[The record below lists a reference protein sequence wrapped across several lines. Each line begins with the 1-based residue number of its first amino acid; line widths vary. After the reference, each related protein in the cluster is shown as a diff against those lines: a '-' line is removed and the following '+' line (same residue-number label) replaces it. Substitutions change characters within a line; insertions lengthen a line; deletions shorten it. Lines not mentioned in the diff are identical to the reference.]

1 MSNRLA
7 SCSAV
12 VLLALASVG
21 NAASDA
27 RLVQAARDRDAASV
41 RALLAEGAD
50 VNATQPDGTTALH
63 WAAHWDDLDTAD
75 LLIRRDANVN
85 AMNELGA
92 TPLWVSCVHGGAPM
106 IERLLQAGADVN
118 AALPSGETPL
128 MTAARTGIVEA
139 VRALLNHGADVD
151 AIEFSR
157 GQTALMWAVAQR
169 HTDVAGL
176 LIQHGAD
183 VRARSSIRRVIVNT
197 GTAGGDAEF
206 EGSMVVPEDRGG
218 YTALLFAARHGD
230 VASARLLLDAGAD
243 ANDTAPTGTSA
254 LVVAAHGGHAAL
266 ATFLLEQ
273 GADPNAADAGYTA
286 LHAAVL
292 RGDDELLQA
301 LLAHGAD
308 PNTRL
313 ARATPFRRLGR
324 DWAMDWTWVG
334 ATPFWMA
341 AMFADAAMM
350 QALAAG
356 GAVPGAT
363 REDGTT
369 SRHGAARHAGSQT
382 RDPNRAQSGDRH
394 TGSRPGGGGAGRR
407 PPCATDDSGQHGPA
421 LRSRKCVRLGG
432 EVPRE
437 SGRGAGLEER
447 RGPDAAGDDRDAQAP
462 RESGP
467 RAHGGAAAAAWCAGV
482 GRLDHA

>member
-12 VLLALASVG
+12 VLLALVSVG
-21 NAASDA
+21 ATANDL

-63 WAAHWDDLDTAD
+63 WAAHRDDLDTAD

-151 AIEFSR
+151 AIELSR

-197 GTAGGDAEF
+197 GTAGGDAQF

-254 LVVAAHGGHAAL
+254 LVVAAHGGHTAL
-266 ATFLLEQ
+266 GTFLLEQ

-350 QALAAG
+350 QTLAAG
-356 GAVPGAT
+356 GAVPSST
-363 REDGTT
+363 MEDGTT
-369 SRHGAARHAGSQT
+369 PVMAPLAMRDRRPGSDRALVETSTLEAVRTAAELGVDLHAADDAGNTALHYAAASAFDSVVEFLVSRGAELDLKNAEGQTPLAMTATPRRRGS
-382 RDPNRAQSGDRH
+382 RDPERTAEL
-394 TGSRPGGGGAGRR
+394 
-407 PPCATDDSGQHGPA
+407 
-421 LRSRKCVRLGG
+421 LRRLG
-432 EVPRE
+432 
-437 SGRGAGLEER
+437 
-447 RGPDAAGDDRDAQAP
+447 AQ
-462 RESGP
+462 E
-467 RAHGGAAAAAWCAGV
+467 
-482 GRLDHA
+482 

>member
-139 VRALLNHGADVD
+139 VRALLNHAADVD
-151 AIEFSR
+151 AIELSR

-197 GTAGGDAEF
+197 GTAGGDAQF

-350 QALAAG
+350 QTLAAG
-356 GAVPGAT
+356 GAVPSST
-363 REDGTT
+363 MEDGTT
-369 SRHGAARHAGSQT
+369 PAMAPLAMRDRRPGSNPAKVETSTLEAVRTAAELGVDISATNAAGNTALHYAAASAFDSVVEFLVSRGAELDLKNAEGQTPLAMTATPRRRGS
-382 RDPNRAQSGDRH
+382 RDPERTAEL
-394 TGSRPGGGGAGRR
+394 
-407 PPCATDDSGQHGPA
+407 
-421 LRSRKCVRLGG
+421 LRRLG
-432 EVPRE
+432 
-437 SGRGAGLEER
+437 
-447 RGPDAAGDDRDAQAP
+447 AQ
-462 RESGP
+462 E
-467 RAHGGAAAAAWCAGV
+467 
-482 GRLDHA
+482 

>member
-21 NAASDA
+21 NAANDA

-139 VRALLNHGADVD
+139 VRALLNHAADVD
-151 AIEFSR
+151 AIELSR

-176 LIQHGAD
+176 LIEHGAD

-254 LVVAAHGGHAAL
+254 LVVAAHGGHTAL

-356 GAVPGAT
+356 GAVPSST
-363 REDGTT
+363 MEDGTT
-369 SRHGAARHAGSQT
+369 PVMAPLAM
-382 RDPNRAQSGDRH
+382 RDR
-394 TGSRPGGGGAGRR
+394 RPGSDPAAMESSTLQAVGAGVELGIDVN
-407 PPCATDDSGQHGPA
+407 AT
-421 LRSRKCVRLGG
+421 
-432 EVPRE
+432 
-437 SGRGAGLEER
+437 
-447 RGPDAAGDDRDAQAP
+447 DAAGNTAL
-462 RESGP
+462 
-467 RAHGGAAAAAWCAGV
+467 HYAAASAFDSVVEFLVSRGAELDLKNAEGQTPLAMTATPRRR
-482 GRLDHA
+482 GSRDPERTAELLRRLGARE

>member
-12 VLLALASVG
+12 VLLALVSVG
-21 NAASDA
+21 ATANDL

-151 AIEFSR
+151 AIELSR

-197 GTAGGDAEF
+197 GTAGGDAQF

-230 VASARLLLDAGAD
+230 VESARLLLDAGAD

-254 LVVAAHGGHAAL
+254 LVVAAHGGHTAL
-266 ATFLLEQ
+266 ARFLLEK
-273 GADPNAADAGYTA
+273 GADPNAADAGYGA
-286 LHAAVL
+286 LHAAIL
-292 RGDDELLQA
+292 RGDHELLLA
-301 LLAHGAD
+301 LLAHGAE

-350 QALAAG
+350 QTLAAG
-356 GAVPGAT
+356 GAVPSST
-363 REDGTT
+363 MEDGTT
-369 SRHGAARHAGSQT
+369 PVMAPLAMRDRRPGSDRALVETSTLEAVRTAAELGVDLHAADDAGNTALHYAAASAFDSVVEFLVSRGAELDLKNAEGQTPLAMTATPRRRGS
-382 RDPNRAQSGDRH
+382 RDPERTAELLRQLGAQ
-394 TGSRPGGGGAGRR
+394 
-407 PPCATDDSGQHGPA
+407 
-421 LRSRKCVRLGG
+421 
-432 EVPRE
+432 E
-437 SGRGAGLEER
+437 
-447 RGPDAAGDDRDAQAP
+447 
-462 RESGP
+462 
-467 RAHGGAAAAAWCAGV
+467 
-482 GRLDHA
+482 

>member
-21 NAASDA
+21 NAAGDA

-139 VRALLNHGADVD
+139 VRALLNHAADVD
-151 AIEFSR
+151 AIELSR

-197 GTAGGDAEF
+197 GTAGGDAQF

-254 LVVAAHGGHAAL
+254 LVVAAHGGHTAL

-350 QALAAG
+350 QTLAAG
-356 GAVPGAT
+356 GAVPSST
-363 REDGTT
+363 MEDGTT
-369 SRHGAARHAGSQT
+369 PVMAPLAMRDRRPGSNPAKVETSTLEAVRTAAELGVDISATNAAGNTALHYAAASAFDSVVEFLVSRGAELDLKNAEGQTPLAMTATPRRRGS
-382 RDPNRAQSGDRH
+382 RDPERTAEL
-394 TGSRPGGGGAGRR
+394 
-407 PPCATDDSGQHGPA
+407 
-421 LRSRKCVRLGG
+421 LRRLG
-432 EVPRE
+432 
-437 SGRGAGLEER
+437 
-447 RGPDAAGDDRDAQAP
+447 AQ
-462 RESGP
+462 E
-467 RAHGGAAAAAWCAGV
+467 
-482 GRLDHA
+482 

>member
-12 VLLALASVG
+12 VLLALVSVG
-21 NAASDA
+21 ATANDL

-63 WAAHWDDLDTAD
+63 WAAHRDDLDTAD

-139 VRALLNHGADVD
+139 VRALLNHAADVD
-151 AIEFSR
+151 AIELSR

-169 HTDVAGL
+169 HPDVAGL

-197 GTAGGDAEF
+197 GTAGGDAQF

-254 LVVAAHGGHAAL
+254 LVVAAHGGHTAL
-266 ATFLLEQ
+266 GTFLLEQ

-350 QALAAG
+350 QTLAAG
-356 GAVPGAT
+356 GAVPSST
-363 REDGTT
+363 MEDGTT
-369 SRHGAARHAGSQT
+369 PVMAPLAMRDRRPGSDRALVETSTLEAVRTAAELGVDLHAADDAGNTALHYAAASAFDSVVEFLVSRGAELDLKNAEGQTPLAMTATPRRRGS
-382 RDPNRAQSGDRH
+382 RDPERTAEL
-394 TGSRPGGGGAGRR
+394 
-407 PPCATDDSGQHGPA
+407 
-421 LRSRKCVRLGG
+421 LRRLG
-432 EVPRE
+432 
-437 SGRGAGLEER
+437 
-447 RGPDAAGDDRDAQAP
+447 AQ
-462 RESGP
+462 E
-467 RAHGGAAAAAWCAGV
+467 
-482 GRLDHA
+482 

>member
-356 GAVPGAT
+356 GAAPGLT
-363 REDGTT
+363 MEDGTT
-369 SRHGAARHAGSQT
+369 PVMAPLAM
-382 RDPNRAQSGDRH
+382 RDR
-394 TGSRPGGGGAGRR
+394 RPGSDPAAMESSTLQAVGAGVDLGIDVN
-407 PPCATDDSGQHGPA
+407 ATDAAGNTA
-421 LRSRKCVRLGG
+421 LHYAAWRGLDAVVELL
-432 EVPRE
+432 V
-437 SGRGAGLEER
+437 GRGAKLDVKNADGRTPLAMTAAPLR
-447 RGPDAAGDDRDAQAP
+447 RGNQDRQSTAELLRRLGAQ
-462 RESGP
+462 E
-467 RAHGGAAAAAWCAGV
+467 
-482 GRLDHA
+482 

>member
-12 VLLALASVG
+12 VLLALVSVG
-21 NAASDA
+21 NAANDA

-151 AIEFSR
+151 AIELSR

-197 GTAGGDAEF
+197 GTAGGDAQF

-254 LVVAAHGGHAAL
+254 LVVAAHGGHTAL
-266 ATFLLEQ
+266 GTFLLEQ

-350 QALAAG
+350 QTLAAG
-356 GAVPGAT
+356 GAVPSST
-363 REDGTT
+363 MEDGTT
-369 SRHGAARHAGSQT
+369 PVMAPLAMRDRRPGSDRALVETSTLEAVRTAAELGVDLHAADDAGNTALHYAAASAFDSVVEFLVSRGAELDLKNAEGQTPLAMTATPRRRGS
-382 RDPNRAQSGDRH
+382 RDPERTAELLRQLGAQ
-394 TGSRPGGGGAGRR
+394 
-407 PPCATDDSGQHGPA
+407 
-421 LRSRKCVRLGG
+421 
-432 EVPRE
+432 E
-437 SGRGAGLEER
+437 
-447 RGPDAAGDDRDAQAP
+447 
-462 RESGP
+462 
-467 RAHGGAAAAAWCAGV
+467 
-482 GRLDHA
+482 

>member
-12 VLLALASVG
+12 VLLALVSVG
-21 NAASDA
+21 ATANDL

-63 WAAHWDDLDTAD
+63 WAAHRDDLDTAD

-151 AIEFSR
+151 AIELSR

-197 GTAGGDAEF
+197 GTAGGDAQF

-254 LVVAAHGGHAAL
+254 LVVAAHGGHTAL
-266 ATFLLEQ
+266 GTFLLEQ

-350 QALAAG
+350 QTLAAG
-356 GAVPGAT
+356 GAVPSST
-363 REDGTT
+363 MEDGTT
-369 SRHGAARHAGSQT
+369 PVMAPLAM
-382 RDPNRAQSGDRH
+382 RDR
-394 TGSRPGGGGAGRR
+394 RPGSDPAAMESSTLQAVGAGVELGIDVN
-407 PPCATDDSGQHGPA
+407 AT
-421 LRSRKCVRLGG
+421 
-432 EVPRE
+432 
-437 SGRGAGLEER
+437 
-447 RGPDAAGDDRDAQAP
+447 DAAGNTAL
-462 RESGP
+462 
-467 RAHGGAAAAAWCAGV
+467 HYAAASAFDSVVEFLVSRGAE
-482 GRLDHA
+482 LDLKNAEGQTPLAMTATPRRRGSRDPERTAELLRQLGAQE

>member
-1 MSNRLA
+1 M
-7 SCSAV
+7 
-12 VLLALASVG
+12 
-21 NAASDA
+21 
-27 RLVQAARDRDAASV
+27 
-41 RALLAEGAD
+41 
-50 VNATQPDGTTALH
+50 
-63 WAAHWDDLDTAD
+63 
-75 LLIRRDANVN
+75 
-85 AMNELGA
+85 
-92 TPLWVSCVHGGAPM
+92 HGGAPM

-151 AIEFSR
+151 AIELSR

-197 GTAGGDAEF
+197 GTAGGDAQF

-230 VASARLLLDAGAD
+230 VESARLLLDAGAD

-254 LVVAAHGGHAAL
+254 LVVAAHGGHTAL
-266 ATFLLEQ
+266 ARFLLEK
-273 GADPNAADAGYTA
+273 GADPNAADAGYGA
-286 LHAAVL
+286 LHAAIL
-292 RGDDELLQA
+292 RGDHELLLA
-301 LLAHGAD
+301 LLAHGAE

-350 QALAAG
+350 QTLAAG
-356 GAVPGAT
+356 GAVPSST
-363 REDGTT
+363 MEDGTT
-369 SRHGAARHAGSQT
+369 PVMAPLAMRDRRPGSDRALVETSTLEAVRTAAELGVDLHAADDAGNTALHYAAASAFDSVVEFLVSRGAELDLKNAEGQTPLAMTATPRRRGS
-382 RDPNRAQSGDRH
+382 RDPERTAELLRQLGAQ
-394 TGSRPGGGGAGRR
+394 
-407 PPCATDDSGQHGPA
+407 
-421 LRSRKCVRLGG
+421 
-432 EVPRE
+432 E
-437 SGRGAGLEER
+437 
-447 RGPDAAGDDRDAQAP
+447 
-462 RESGP
+462 
-467 RAHGGAAAAAWCAGV
+467 
-482 GRLDHA
+482 

>member
-12 VLLALASVG
+12 VLLALVSVG
-21 NAASDA
+21 ATANDL

-151 AIEFSR
+151 AIELSR

-197 GTAGGDAEF
+197 GTAGGDAQF

-254 LVVAAHGGHAAL
+254 LVVAAHGGHTAL
-266 ATFLLEQ
+266 GTFLLEQ

-350 QALAAG
+350 QTLAAG
-356 GAVPGAT
+356 GAVPSST
-363 REDGTT
+363 MEDGTT
-369 SRHGAARHAGSQT
+369 PVMAPLAMRDRRPGSDRALVETSTLEAVRTAAELGVDLHAADDAGNTALHYAAASAFDSVVEFLVSRGAELDLKNAEGQTPLAMTATPRRRGS
-382 RDPNRAQSGDRH
+382 RDPERTAELLRQLGAQ
-394 TGSRPGGGGAGRR
+394 
-407 PPCATDDSGQHGPA
+407 
-421 LRSRKCVRLGG
+421 
-432 EVPRE
+432 E
-437 SGRGAGLEER
+437 
-447 RGPDAAGDDRDAQAP
+447 
-462 RESGP
+462 
-467 RAHGGAAAAAWCAGV
+467 
-482 GRLDHA
+482 

>member
-12 VLLALASVG
+12 VLLALVSVG
-21 NAASDA
+21 ATANDL

-151 AIEFSR
+151 AIELSR

-197 GTAGGDAEF
+197 GTAGGDAQF

-254 LVVAAHGGHAAL
+254 LVVAAHGGHTAL

-350 QALAAG
+350 QTLAAG
-356 GAVPGAT
+356 GAVPSST
-363 REDGTT
+363 MEDGTT
-369 SRHGAARHAGSQT
+369 PVMAPLAMRDRRPGSDRALVETSTLEAVRTAAELGVDLHAADDAGNTALHYAAASAFDSVVEFLVSRGAELDLKNAEGQTPLAMTATPRRRGS
-382 RDPNRAQSGDRH
+382 RDPERTAELLRQLGAQ
-394 TGSRPGGGGAGRR
+394 
-407 PPCATDDSGQHGPA
+407 
-421 LRSRKCVRLGG
+421 
-432 EVPRE
+432 E
-437 SGRGAGLEER
+437 
-447 RGPDAAGDDRDAQAP
+447 
-462 RESGP
+462 
-467 RAHGGAAAAAWCAGV
+467 
-482 GRLDHA
+482 

>member
-12 VLLALASVG
+12 VLLALVSVG
-21 NAASDA
+21 NAANDA

-151 AIEFSR
+151 AIELSR

-197 GTAGGDAEF
+197 GTAGGDAQF

-254 LVVAAHGGHAAL
+254 LVVAAHGGHTAL
-266 ATFLLEQ
+266 GTFLLEQ

-350 QALAAG
+350 QTLAAG
-356 GAVPGAT
+356 GAVPSST
-363 REDGTT
+363 MEDGTT
-369 SRHGAARHAGSQT
+369 PVMAPLAM
-382 RDPNRAQSGDRH
+382 RDR
-394 TGSRPGGGGAGRR
+394 RPGSDPAAMESSTLQAVGAGVELGIDVN
-407 PPCATDDSGQHGPA
+407 AT
-421 LRSRKCVRLGG
+421 
-432 EVPRE
+432 
-437 SGRGAGLEER
+437 
-447 RGPDAAGDDRDAQAP
+447 DAAGNTAL
-462 RESGP
+462 
-467 RAHGGAAAAAWCAGV
+467 HYAAASAFDSVVEFLVSRGAE
-482 GRLDHA
+482 LDLKNAEGQTPLAMTATPRRRGSRDPERTAELLRQLGAQE

>member
-1 MSNRLA
+1 MHVKRGGGLP
-7 SCSAV
+7 AV
-12 VLLALASVG
+12 LVLALASLG
-21 NAASDA
+21 AAASDS
-27 RLVQAARDRDAASV
+27 RLVQAAKDQDHASV
-41 RALLAEGAD
+41 RALLTAGAD
-50 VNATQPDGTTALH
+50 VNAVQPDGTTALH

-85 AMNELGA
+85 AINELGA
-92 TPLWVSCVHGGAPM
+92 TPLWVSCVHGGAPV

-139 VRALLNHGADVD
+139 VRALLKHGADVD
-151 AIEFSR
+151 AIELSR

-169 HTDVAGL
+169 HPDVVRL
-176 LIQHGAD
+176 LIEHGAD

-197 GTAGGDAEF
+197 GTAGGDAQF

-218 YTALLFAARHGD
+218 YTPLLFAARHGD
-230 VASARLLLDAGAD
+230 VESARLLLDAGAD

-254 LVVAAHGGHAAL
+254 LVVAAHGGHTAL
-266 ATFLLEQ
+266 ARFLLEK
-273 GADPNAADAGYTA
+273 GANANAADAGYTA
-286 LHAAVL
+286 LHAAIL
-292 RGDDELLQA
+292 RGDHELLQA

-350 QALAAG
+350 QTLAAG
-356 GAVPGAT
+356 GAVPSST
-363 REDGTT
+363 MEDGTT
-369 SRHGAARHAGSQT
+369 LVMAPLSMRDRRPGSDPAAVESSTLEAVRTAAELGVDISATNAAGNTALHYAAASALDSVVKFLVSRGAELDLKNAEGQTPLAMTAIPRRRAG
-382 RDPNRAQSGDRH
+382 RDPERTADL
-394 TGSRPGGGGAGRR
+394 
-407 PPCATDDSGQHGPA
+407 
-421 LRSRKCVRLGG
+421 LRRLGAS
-432 EVPRE
+432 E
-437 SGRGAGLEER
+437 
-447 RGPDAAGDDRDAQAP
+447 
-462 RESGP
+462 
-467 RAHGGAAAAAWCAGV
+467 
-482 GRLDHA
+482 

>member
-12 VLLALASVG
+12 VLLALVSVG
-21 NAASDA
+21 ATANDL

-63 WAAHWDDLDTAD
+63 WAAHRDDLDTAD

-151 AIEFSR
+151 AIELSR

-197 GTAGGDAEF
+197 GTAGGDAQF

-254 LVVAAHGGHAAL
+254 LVVAAHGGHTAL

-350 QALAAG
+350 QTLAAG
-356 GAVPGAT
+356 GAVPSST
-363 REDGTT
+363 MEDGTT
-369 SRHGAARHAGSQT
+369 PVMAPLAMRDRRPGSDRALVETSTLEAVRTAAELGVDLHAADDAGNTALHYAAASAFDSVVEFLVSRGAELDLKNAEGQTPLAMTATPRRRGS
-382 RDPNRAQSGDRH
+382 RDPERTAEL
-394 TGSRPGGGGAGRR
+394 
-407 PPCATDDSGQHGPA
+407 
-421 LRSRKCVRLGG
+421 LRRLG
-432 EVPRE
+432 
-437 SGRGAGLEER
+437 
-447 RGPDAAGDDRDAQAP
+447 AQ
-462 RESGP
+462 E
-467 RAHGGAAAAAWCAGV
+467 
-482 GRLDHA
+482 

>member
-12 VLLALASVG
+12 VLLALVSVG
-21 NAASDA
+21 ATANDL

-63 WAAHWDDLDTAD
+63 WAAHRDDLDTAD

-151 AIEFSR
+151 AIELSR

-197 GTAGGDAEF
+197 GTAGGDAQF

-254 LVVAAHGGHAAL
+254 LVVAAHGGHTAL
-266 ATFLLEQ
+266 GTFLLEQ

-350 QALAAG
+350 QTLAAG
-356 GAVPGAT
+356 GAVPSST
-363 REDGTT
+363 MEDGTT
-369 SRHGAARHAGSQT
+369 PVMAPLAMRDRRPGSDRALVETSTLEAVRTAAELGVDLHAADDAGNTALHYAAASAFDSVVEFLVSRGAELDLKNAEGQTPLAMTATPRRRGS
-382 RDPNRAQSGDRH
+382 RDPERTAELLRQLGAQ
-394 TGSRPGGGGAGRR
+394 
-407 PPCATDDSGQHGPA
+407 
-421 LRSRKCVRLGG
+421 
-432 EVPRE
+432 E
-437 SGRGAGLEER
+437 
-447 RGPDAAGDDRDAQAP
+447 
-462 RESGP
+462 
-467 RAHGGAAAAAWCAGV
+467 
-482 GRLDHA
+482 

>member
-12 VLLALASVG
+12 VLLALVSVG
-21 NAASDA
+21 NAANDA

-151 AIEFSR
+151 AIELSR

-197 GTAGGDAEF
+197 GTAGGDAQF

-254 LVVAAHGGHAAL
+254 LVVAAHGGHTAL

-292 RGDDELLQA
+292 RGDDELLLA

-350 QALAAG
+350 QTLAAG
-356 GAVPGAT
+356 GAVPSST
-363 REDGTT
+363 MEDGTT
-369 SRHGAARHAGSQT
+369 PVMAPLAMRDRRPGSDRALVETSTLEAVRTAAELGVDLHAADDAGNTALHYAAASAFDSVVEFLVSRGAELDLKNAEGQTPLAMTATPRRRGS
-382 RDPNRAQSGDRH
+382 RDPERTAELLRQLGAQ
-394 TGSRPGGGGAGRR
+394 
-407 PPCATDDSGQHGPA
+407 
-421 LRSRKCVRLGG
+421 
-432 EVPRE
+432 E
-437 SGRGAGLEER
+437 
-447 RGPDAAGDDRDAQAP
+447 
-462 RESGP
+462 
-467 RAHGGAAAAAWCAGV
+467 
-482 GRLDHA
+482 

>member
-12 VLLALASVG
+12 VLLALVSVG
-21 NAASDA
+21 NAANDA
-27 RLVQAARDRDAASV
+27 RLVQAARDQDAASV

-151 AIEFSR
+151 AIELSR

-197 GTAGGDAEF
+197 GTAGGDAQF

-230 VASARLLLDAGAD
+230 VESARLLLDAGAD

-254 LVVAAHGGHAAL
+254 LVVAAHGGHTAL
-266 ATFLLEQ
+266 ARFLLEK
-273 GADPNAADAGYTA
+273 GADPNAADAGYGA
-286 LHAAVL
+286 LHAAIL
-292 RGDDELLQA
+292 RGDHELLLA
-301 LLAHGAD
+301 LLAHGAE

-350 QALAAG
+350 QTLAAG
-356 GAVPGAT
+356 GAVPSST
-363 REDGTT
+363 MEDGTT
-369 SRHGAARHAGSQT
+369 PVMAPLAMRDRRPGSDRALVETSTLEAVRTAAELGVDLHAADDAGNTALHYAAASAFDSVVEFLVSRGAELDLKNAEGQTPLAMTATPRRRGS
-382 RDPNRAQSGDRH
+382 RDPERTAELLRQLGAQ
-394 TGSRPGGGGAGRR
+394 
-407 PPCATDDSGQHGPA
+407 
-421 LRSRKCVRLGG
+421 
-432 EVPRE
+432 E
-437 SGRGAGLEER
+437 
-447 RGPDAAGDDRDAQAP
+447 
-462 RESGP
+462 
-467 RAHGGAAAAAWCAGV
+467 
-482 GRLDHA
+482 

>member
-12 VLLALASVG
+12 VLLALVSVG
-21 NAASDA
+21 ATANDL

-50 VNATQPDGTTALH
+50 VDATQPDGTTALH

-151 AIEFSR
+151 AIELSR

-197 GTAGGDAEF
+197 GTAGGDAQF

-230 VASARLLLDAGAD
+230 VESARLLLDAGAD

-254 LVVAAHGGHAAL
+254 LVVAAHGGHTAL
-266 ATFLLEQ
+266 ARFLLEK
-273 GADPNAADAGYTA
+273 GADPNAADAGYGA
-286 LHAAVL
+286 LHAAIL
-292 RGDDELLQA
+292 RGDHELLLA
-301 LLAHGAD
+301 LLAHGAE

-350 QALAAG
+350 QTLAAG
-356 GAVPGAT
+356 GAVPSST
-363 REDGTT
+363 MEDGTT
-369 SRHGAARHAGSQT
+369 PVMAPLAMRDRRPGSDRALVETSTLEAVRTAAELGVDLHAADDAGNTALHYAAASAFDSVVEFLVSRGAELDLKNAEGQTPLAMTATPRRRGS
-382 RDPNRAQSGDRH
+382 RDPERTAELLRQLGAQ
-394 TGSRPGGGGAGRR
+394 
-407 PPCATDDSGQHGPA
+407 
-421 LRSRKCVRLGG
+421 
-432 EVPRE
+432 E
-437 SGRGAGLEER
+437 
-447 RGPDAAGDDRDAQAP
+447 
-462 RESGP
+462 
-467 RAHGGAAAAAWCAGV
+467 
-482 GRLDHA
+482 